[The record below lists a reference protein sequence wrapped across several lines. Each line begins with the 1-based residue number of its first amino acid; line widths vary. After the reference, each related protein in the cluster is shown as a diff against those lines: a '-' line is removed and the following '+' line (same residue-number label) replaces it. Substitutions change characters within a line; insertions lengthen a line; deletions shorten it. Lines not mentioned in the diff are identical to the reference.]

1 MQSHIDRKLNSNANL
16 KNIYTDMY
24 RIATGFTKKK
34 GGTFV
39 LRPYQVLVAAT
50 IAAKKSTYTA
60 MKLGA
65 GQGKSFICLLLAA
78 YHRSKNQPVTIV
90 VTSRLL

>member
-1 MQSHIDRKLNSNANL
+1 MQSYIEKKLNASATL

-24 RIATGFTKKK
+24 RIATSFTKKK

-50 IAAKKSTYTA
+50 VAAKKSTYTA

-65 GQGKSFICLLLAA
+65 G
-78 YHRSKNQPVTIV
+78 
-90 VTSRLL
+90 